1 MVTQLWNGNCNI
13 IVTEIVILLVKTC
26 HVRAI
31 TISGV

>member
-13 IVTEIVILLVKTC
+13 IVIEIVILLVKTC

-31 TISGV
+31 TISGI